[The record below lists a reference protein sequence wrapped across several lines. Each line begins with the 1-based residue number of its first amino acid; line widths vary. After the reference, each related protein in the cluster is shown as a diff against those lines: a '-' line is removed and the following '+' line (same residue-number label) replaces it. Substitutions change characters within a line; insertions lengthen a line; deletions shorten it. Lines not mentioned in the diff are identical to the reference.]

1 MGKAINQF
9 GPQTLQEIGYYVYL
23 LVDPRDN
30 TIIYVGKSE
39 NNRVFNHEEKVRK
52 DFNPDNDKE
61 VRIKDI
67 LDAGLNVE
75 KYIVRYQLTEEQAF
89 IVESVLI
96 NLLGGGK
103 GDYVPFKFELS
114 NIQGGHQ
121 MSTNKIM
128 TVEQLDVLYSSKPL
142 SADEITDRVMCINI
156 NKAYSRDGDVYEAVR
171 AAWRI
176 SQKKANQCDY
186 VLAEYKNPVCGI
198 FKVDEKGWYHAD
210 DGKRFQFDGYEVTD
224 PAVLER
230 YMNKQLPP
238 KAKGSQNPIR
248 YFNVK

>member
-1 MGKAINQF
+1 MGKTINQF
-9 GPQTLQEIGYYVYL
+9 SPQTLQEIGYYVYL

-30 TIIYVGKSE
+30 TIFYVGKGE

-103 GDYVPFKFELS
+103 GEYVPFKFELS

-128 TVEQLDVLYSSKPL
+128 TVEQLDALYSSKPL
-142 SADEITDRVMCINI
+142 TVDEITDRVMCINI
-156 NKAYSRDGDVYEAVR
+156 NKAYRRDGDVYGACK
-171 AAWRI
+171 
-176 SQKKANQCDY
+176 SSMANQS
-186 VLAEYKNPVCGI
+186 
-198 FKVDEKGWYHAD
+198 EK
-210 DGKRFQFDGYEVTD
+210 
-224 PAVLER
+224 
-230 YMNKQLPP
+230 
-238 KAKGSQNPIR
+238 SQPM
-248 YFNVK
+248 

>member
-1 MGKAINQF
+1 MGKTINQF
-9 GPQTLQEIGYYVYL
+9 SPQTLQEIGYYVYL

-30 TIIYVGKSE
+30 TIFYVGKGE

-103 GDYVPFKFELS
+103 GEYVPFKFELS

-128 TVEQLDVLYSSKPL
+128 TVEQLDALYSSKPL
-142 SADEITDRVMCINI
+142 TVDEITDRVMCINI
-156 NKAYSRDGDVYEAVR
+156 NKAYRRDGDVYEAVR

-176 SQKKANQCDY
+176 SQKKPTNVIMFLPSTRIWSAASSRLTRK
-186 VLAEYKNPVCGI
+186 VGI
-198 FKVDEKGWYHAD
+198 
-210 DGKRFQFDGYEVTD
+210 
-224 PAVLER
+224 LL
-230 YMNKQLPP
+230 MM
-238 KAKGSQNPIR
+238 AKGSSLMAMRSPIQQ
-248 YFNVK
+248 FLNAI

>member
-9 GPQTLQEIGYYVYL
+9 STQTLQELGYYVYL

-30 TIIYVGKSE
+30 TIFYVGKGE
-39 NNRVFNHEEKVRK
+39 NDRVFNHEEKVRK
-52 DFNPDNDKE
+52 NFNPDNDKE

-96 NLLGGGK
+96 NLFGGGK
-103 GDYVPFKFELS
+103 GEHLPFKFELS

-128 TVEQLDVLYSSKPL
+128 TVEQLDALYNSEPL
-142 SADEITDRVMCINI
+142 SADEIKDRVMCINI
-156 NKAYSRDGDVYEAVR
+156 NKAYSRDGDVYKAVR

-176 SQKKANQCDY
+176 SQKKANKCDY
-186 VLAEYKNPVCGI
+186 VLAEYKNLICGV
-198 FKVDEKGWYHAD
+198 FKVDEKGWYHAA
-210 DGKRFQFDGYEVTD
+210 DGKRFQFDGFEVTD